1 MVRTEILQWYIMLPG
16 SKMTYTAGDESVLL
30 EGGDI
35 SYTPTG
41 YYHGSEVAPG
51 DKLDYIWYEMVAEM
65 YPGEIE

>member
-1 MVRTEILQWYIMLPG
+1 
-16 SKMTYTAGDESVLL
+16 MTYTAGDESHVM

-41 YYHGSEVAPG
+41 YYHGSEVKEG
-51 DKLDYIWYEMVAEM
+51 GTLDYVWFEMVMEC